1 MKLLN
6 TFALIAALLCA
17 VQGQYRGTVQ
27 LVRSGPFSSSYSAG
41 IVQIYYFS
49 SSSSTLR
56 WGNICFDSSFGST
69 EASVICNQLGY
80 NGASGYGRTGNT
92 SSYGTDRTATIL
104 AGINCAESSYLTL
117 EQCNVTTNISSSC
130 TSDSEDVYVSC
141 YTTRIWNNPYAG
153 QIRLQGG
160 NYSSYGRLE
169 VYCNGQ
175 WGTVCDDDFYDI
187 DAQVACQ
194 QLGYSDY
201 STYAPE
207 RLLVGPSSQPIW
219 FERVYCVSLDVINC
233 LASCH
238 VCPSSTSSSS
248 CEHSEDV
255 VLGCQFS
262 NAYTASSN
270 TVSSCQNANDRVNIG
285 AIIGGVIAG
294 IFVCCVLIIT
304 VPICISCCLGVGISA
319 DRGTVR
325 LFRSGSF
332 SSSFTAGIV
341 QIYYGSVG
349 TNGWGNICDDDS
361 FAINEANVICNQLGY
376 NGVSTYGRAGDTSL
390 LLNYGTDTT
399 STTVDDVDCASSSYL
414 TLEQCTLSII
424 IKSSCISNSED
435 AYVSCYTTRI
445 WNNPYPGQ
453 IRLQGGTYS
462 SYGRLEVYCNGQ
474 WGTVCD
480 DSFGSADARAACRQ
494 LGYSDYS
501 TYTGNLAGSS
511 SQPIW
516 LDNVI
521 CSSSSYSC
529 LATCESCPATQYH
542 NCGHSQDVALGCE
555 FDSTYTTSSNSL
567 STCQY
572 ADPSS
577 SGFGVP
583 LSGALILARNGV
595 YSSSFTS
602 GRVVVYGI
610 GSSTSSSLFWGN
622 VCRRTSFS
630 LNAAHVI
637 CHQLTFSGA
646 STWSYSGIDSNL
658 FGVDTNRTLLD
669 DVSCSNSRYLTLF
682 QCTVST
688 FISSLCTDADDIS
701 VTCYT
706 TRIWSSPYTGQ
717 LRLTGGNYTN
727 EGLIEVYCNGAW
739 GTVCDN
745 TFSATAAR
753 IVCRQLGYNSYYRY
767 NTLPIVGDTPQSIWY
782 NSLSCSSTYS
792 CLSSC
797 QSCPSSSSTTCVHA
811 EDVTIVCYSSST
823 SSSTTVTTSTC
834 QTTSSSDSDGLSGG
848 AIAGIVIGVI
858 VFIGLV
864 MFFSGS
870 AQKKKK
876 ERQRAALAAAAA
888 QATVELTNAQVVPTP
903 NPLTH
908 QPAPEPPPTT
918 NQEPPP
924 SYAGAAAVTQEVK
937 EYNDEKSP
945 YPPPGPNPEP
955 SAPSFAPPP
964 PFAPYP
970 PTNTGYPPDPAYP
983 PTGGYYPPNPYPTP
997 YPTVSGYPPATYP
1010 AAPPPDTR
1018 PDPPPYNEAPYPPAP
1033 Y

>member
-1 MKLLN
+1 MKYLSIFTL
-6 TFALIAALLCA
+6 FVALFCA
-17 VQGQYRGTVQ
+17 VHGQYRGTVR
-27 LVRSGPFSSSYSAG
+27 LVRSGVFSSTYTAG
-41 IVQIYYFS
+41 IVQIYYFT
-49 SSSSTLR
+49 SSSSTNR
-56 WGNICFDSSFGST
+56 WGNICDDTSFAST

-80 NGASGYGRTGNT
+80 DGASFYGRAGSTT
-92 SSYGTDRTATIL
+92 SYGTDTAATAL
-104 AGINCAESSYLTL
+104 NDVNCANSNYLTL
-117 EQCNVTTNISSSC
+117 QQCNLSTVIKPSCIS
-130 TSDSEDVYVSC
+130 DNEDLYVSC
-141 YTTRIWNNPYAG
+141 QTTRIWDSPDFSG

-160 NYSSYGRLE
+160 TYSSYGRLE
-169 VYCNGQ
+169 VYCNGE
-175 WGTVCDDDFYDI
+175 WGTVCADSFGPTG
-187 DAQVACQ
+187 ARTACR

-201 STYAPE
+201 STYNTNVP
-207 RLLVGPSSQPIW
+207 GSSSQHTW
-219 FERVYCVSLDVINC
+219 FENLACNSSSNC
-233 LASCH
+233 LGTCESCPTTQISF
-238 VCPSSTSSSS
+238 CGTGSR
-248 CEHSEDV
+248 DV
-255 VLGCQFS
+255 ALGCEFDSSYATS
-262 NAYTASSN
+262 NN
-270 TVSSCQNANDRVNIG
+270 TPSTCEY
-285 AIIGGVIAG
+285 AG
-294 IFVCCVLIIT
+294 SRR
-304 VPICISCCLGVGISA
+304 P

-325 LFRSGSF
+325 LFRNGVF
-332 SSSFTAGIV
+332 SSSYSAGIV
-341 QIYYGSVG
+341 EIYYAGSSYRSY
-349 TNGWGNICDDDS
+349 WGNICDDSS
-361 FAINEANVICNQLGY
+361 FGYSEANVICHQLGY
-376 NGVSTYGRAGDTSL
+376 NGVSTYGRAGSTTS
-390 LLNYGTDTT
+390 YGTDTT

-669 DVSCSNSRYLTLF
+669 DVSCSNSGYLMLF

-688 FISSLCTDADDIS
+688 SISLFCTDADDIS

-717 LRLTGGNYTN
+717 LRLTSGNYTN

-782 NSLSCSSTYS
+782 NSLSCSSSDT

-811 EDVTIVCYSSST
+811 EDVTIVCYSLST

-834 QTTSSSDSDGLSGG
+834 QTTSSSDSGGLSGG

-888 QATVELTNAQVVPTP
+888 QATVELTNAQVVPAP
-903 NPLTH
+903 NLPTH
-908 QPAPEPPPTT
+908 QTAPEPLPTT

-945 YPPPGPNPEP
+945 YPPPGPIPEP

-1018 PDPPPYNEAPYPPAP
+1018 PDPPPYTEASAPY
-1033 Y
+1033 